1 MTSTLER
8 TVDASAPPAP
18 HGPGPVSRAARWRV
32 AVRMAQRQLRRAW
45 VSSVLVTTLVALPIA
60 GMTGFLIFTASA
72 IASPEERTA
81 AELGDMEAWIAPSGV
96 PGAGFWQVPTEPEW
110 NGYPIDADGVMTMP
124 DGEPLDDP
132 TGLLAAGTEVLP
144 VSRGMVSVATDDGAA
159 VLPAWAGTT
168 WDPRFAEAFVLVA
181 GDRPAKA
188 RDAMVTPAALER
200 LGLELGDTLRLSD
213 GPAFTVTGTLDAAAI
228 ADGVAAVFLPEHAR
242 RAVGGTQKWYLPELE
257 LSWADVQRLN
267 DEGGVV
273 AYSRTVAFD
282 PPEFSNRYYS
292 SASTERWAKMWPLVL
307 MLSVA
312 ALFAGY
318 VVVMLAGAAF
328 AVAARRQQ
336 RALAVAASVGAN
348 RRDLSRVVL
357 LQGTALGLV
366 GGAIGIAGGIG
377 IAALVIALGS
387 GAGTTMFWGFH
398 VPWELIAA
406 VLVFAVI
413 VGTVSAWMPAR
424 AVGRTDALRALRG
437 ARRPQRPVVARPIWG
452 SVLIV
457 TGVAITLLCAF
468 AVAAINATDFFGYD
482 SLMRYVPA
490 YGIVVGPIVA
500 QFGILLSG
508 RWLLWTASRGL
519 SHAGMAARL
528 ASRDA
533 AANAS
538 RTVPAFAAIAATVFI
553 GVFALAQ
560 SSMQTAQTAR
570 LWYYD
575 APPGSIAVPIWP
587 GSSSPGVLDPE
598 DAEAGTTAALQ
609 IAHDAGA
616 DRAAVVS
623 RQLNTVWEYPSAEEV
638 PDDVT
643 FTIALLGEQHLLDP
657 EAQDY
662 SSSFGQDPSN
672 PISVVA
678 AEDVRVVMGLELPAS
693 ALAAYRDGAALVADG
708 RFVSGGAI
716 DVATFAGADVYEGRT
731 PDNIWE
737 RRSSSPPPADPV
749 RVARMDAIVVDAPLQ
764 PVAIAVAP
772 STAERLGM
780 VLVPER
786 VVATTPA
793 PLAWAERDRMQAQAE
808 LLSGA
813 AFTLAPGVEEGPP
826 SDAAW
831 MVPLLAAVAVLVLGV
846 SAVALGLA
854 RFERRPDDA
863 TIAAVGGTR
872 SLRRGIGFWQGL
884 IIAGLGALA
893 GAAVGVLAPIGFSI
907 QSEGALQISDI
918 PWWLIAAVV
927 VALPLAIAV
936 TNWLAPPR
944 RPELTRRTAI
954 T

>member
-1 MTSTLER
+1 MTDTLER
-8 TVDASAPPAP
+8 SVDAPPSAAP
-18 HGPGPVSRAARWRV
+18 RSRRPLSRAARWRV

-45 VSSVLVTTLVALPIA
+45 VSSLLVTTLVALPIA

-72 IASPEERTA
+72 IATPEERTA

-96 PGAGFWQVPTEPEW
+96 PGEGFWQVPTEPEW

-132 TGLLAAGTEVLP
+132 TGLLAAGTEILP
-144 VSRGMVSVATDDGAA
+144 ISKGMVSVATDDGSV

-168 WDPRFAEAFVLVA
+168 WDPRFGEAFVLVA
-181 GDRPAKA
+181 GDRPVAT
-188 RDAMVTPAALER
+188 RDAMVSTAALER
-200 LGLELGDTLRLSD
+200 LGLEIGDTLRLSD
-213 GPAFTVTGTLDAAAI
+213 GPAFTVTGTLDAATI
-228 ADGVAAVFLPEHAR
+228 ADGAAAVFLPEHAR
-242 RAVGGTQKWYLPELE
+242 GAVGGTQKWYLPELR

-267 DEGGVV
+267 DDGGVV
-273 AYSRTVAFD
+273 AYSRTVALD

-292 SASTERWAKMWPLVL
+292 SASTDRWAKMWPLVL

-366 GGAIGIAGGIG
+366 GGVVGIAGGIG

-387 GAGTTMFWGFH
+387 GGTTMFWGFH
-398 VPWELIAA
+398 VPWELLAV

-424 AVGRTDALRALRG
+424 TVGRTDAIRALRG

-457 TGVAITLLCAF
+457 SGVAITLLCAF
-468 AVAAINATDFFGYD
+468 AVAAINATNFFGYD
-482 SLMRYVPA
+482 SLMRYLPA

-519 SHAGMAARL
+519 SRTGMAAKL

-553 GVFALAQ
+553 GVFALSQ

-575 APPGSIAVPIWP
+575 APPGSIAIPIWP
-587 GSSSPGVLDPE
+587 GSSSSGVLDAE
-598 DAEAGTTAALQ
+598 DAEAGTAAALQ

-623 RQLNTVWEYPSAEEV
+623 RQLSTVWAYPSADEV

-657 EAQDY
+657 DVQD

-678 AEDVRVVMGLELPAS
+678 AEDVAVVMGVELTAS
-693 ALAAYRDGAALVADG
+693 ALAAYRDGAALVADD
-708 RFVSGGAI
+708 RFVSDGAI
-716 DVATFAGADVYEGRT
+716 DIATFAGTDVYEGRV

-737 RRSSSPPPADPV
+737 RRPDAPI
-749 RVARMDAIVVDAPLQ
+749 VAEPQRTERLEAIVVDAPLQ

-772 STAERLGM
+772 STGERLDM
-780 VLVPER
+780 VLMPER

-793 PLAWAERDRMQAQAE
+793 PPTWAERDRMQAQAE

-813 AFTLAPGVEEGPP
+813 SFTLAPGVEEGPP

-831 MVPLLAAVAVLVLGV
+831 MVPLLAAVAVLVLGA

-884 IIAGLGALA
+884 IIAGLGTLA
-893 GAAVGVLAPIGFSI
+893 GAAVGVLPPIGFSI
-907 QSEGALQISDI
+907 QSGGAQQVSDI
-918 PWWLIAAVV
+918 PWWLIATLV

-936 TNWLAPPR
+936 TNWLVPPR
-944 RPELTRRTAI
+944 NPDLTRRTAI

>member
-1 MTSTLER
+1 M
-8 TVDASAPPAP
+8 
-18 HGPGPVSRAARWRV
+18 AR
-32 AVRMAQRQLRRAW
+32 RQLRRAW
-45 VSSVLVTTLVALPIA
+45 VSSVLVTALVALPIA

-72 IASPEERTA
+72 IPTPQERTA
-81 AELGDMEAWIAPSGV
+81 AELGNMQAWIAPAGV
-96 PGAGFWQVPTEPEW
+96 PGEGFWQVPSEPEW
-110 NGYPIDADGVMTMP
+110 TGYPIDAEGVMTMP
-124 DGEPLDDP
+124 DGEPLKDP
-132 TGLLAAGTEVLP
+132 TGLLPAGTEVLA
-144 VSRGMVSVATDDGAA
+144 VSRGMVSVATDDGSA
-159 VLPAWAGTT
+159 VLAAWAGET
-168 WDPRFAEAFVLVA
+168 WDPRFAEAFALVA
-181 GDRPAKA
+181 GDRPVAD
-188 RDAMVTPAALER
+188 RDVMVTPAALER
-200 LGLELGDTLRLSD
+200 LGLEVGDALRLSE
-213 GPAFTVTGTLDAAAI
+213 GPTYTVTGTLDAATI
-228 ADGVAAVFLPEHAR
+228 AGGVAAVFLPGSAR
-242 RAVGGTQKWYLPELE
+242 DAVGGTQRWYLPELE

-273 AYSRTVAFD
+273 AYSRAVALD

-292 SASTERWAKMWPLVL
+292 SASTDRWAKMWPLVL

-348 RRDLSRVVL
+348 SRDLSRTVL

-366 GGAIGIAGGIG
+366 GGGVGIAGGIG
-377 IAALVIALGS
+377 IAALLIVGGAQGS
-387 GAGTTMFWGFH
+387 AVRFWGFH
-398 VPWELIAA
+398 VPWELVAA

-424 AVGRTDALRALRG
+424 TVGRSDALQALRG
-437 ARRPQRPVVARPIWG
+437 ARRPQKPVAARPIWG
-452 SVLIV
+452 SVLLAG
-457 TGVAITLLCAF
+457 GVAITLLSAF
-468 AVAAINATDFFGYD
+468 AVATINATNAFGYD
-482 SLMRYVPA
+482 SPLRYLPA

-519 SHAGMAARL
+519 SRTGIAATL

-575 APPGSIAVPIWP
+575 APPGSIAIPIWP
-587 GSSSPGVLDPE
+587 GASSSGALDPE
-598 DAEAGTTAALQ
+598 GAEAGAIAAVQ
-609 IAHDAGA
+609 IARDAGA

-623 RQLNTVWEYPSAEEV
+623 RQLNSVWEYPSAEEV
-638 PDDVT
+638 PEDVT
-643 FTIALLGEQHLLDP
+643 LTIALLGDQHLLDP
-657 EAQDY
+657 EVNDSY
-662 SSSFGQDPSN
+662 SSAGQDPSN
-672 PISVVA
+672 PISIVA
-678 AEDVRVVMGLELPAS
+678 PADAAVVMGVELPAS
-693 ALAAYRDGAALVADG
+693 ALAAYEDGAALVADD
-708 RFVSGGAI
+708 RFVSGGAVDI
-716 DVATFAGADVYEGRT
+716 ATFAGADVYEGRV

-737 RRSSSPPPADPV
+737 RRPDAPP
-749 RVARMDAIVVDAPLQ
+749 VAEPQRSERLEAIVVDAPLQ
-764 PVAIAVAP
+764 PVAIAIAP
-772 STAERLGM
+772 RTAERLGM
-780 VLVPER
+780 SLVPER
-786 VVATTPA
+786 VVASTPA
-793 PLAWAERDRMQAQAE
+793 PPSWAERDRMQAQAE
-808 LLSGA
+808 LLSGDS
-813 AFTLAPGVEEGPP
+813 FTLAPGVEEGPP

-831 MVPLLAAVAVLVLGV
+831 MVPLLAAVALLVLGA

-872 SLRRGIGFWQGL
+872 SLRRAIGFWQGL
-884 IIAGLGALA
+884 IIAGFGTFA
-893 GAAVGVLAPIGFSI
+893 GAAVGVLPPIGFSI
-907 QSEGALQISDI
+907 QSAGAQQLSDV

-927 VALPLAIAV
+927 VALPLAIAA
-936 TNWLAPPR
+936 TNWLVPPR
-944 RPELTRRTAI
+944 KPDLTRRTAI

>member
-8 TVDASAPPAP
+8 SVDAPTPPPLP
-18 HGPGPVSRAARWRV
+18 HPDRGSRTARWRV
-32 AVRMAQRQLRRAW
+32 AIRMARRQLRRAW
-45 VSSVLVTTLVALPIA
+45 VSSALVTTLVALPIA
-60 GMTGFLIFTASA
+60 GMTGFLVFTASA
-72 IASPEERTA
+72 IATPQERTA
-81 AELGDMEAWIAPSGV
+81 AELGDMEAWIAPAGV
-96 PGAGFWQVPTEPEW
+96 PGEGFWQVPSEPEW

-132 TGLLAAGTEVLP
+132 AGLLPAGTEVLT
-144 VSRGMVSVATDDGAA
+144 VSRGMVSIATDDGSAL
-159 VLPAWAGTT
+159 LPAWAGDT
-168 WDPRFAEAFVLVA
+168 WDPRFADAFELVS
-181 GDRPAKA
+181 GDRPVAD

-200 LGLELGDTLRLSD
+200 LDLEIGDALRLSD
-213 GPAFTVTGTLDAAAI
+213 GPTYTVTGTLDAGTI
-228 ADGVAAVFLPEHAR
+228 ADGVAAVFLPEQAR
-242 RAVGGTQKWYLPELE
+242 DSVGGTERWYLPERE

-267 DEGGVV
+267 EEGGLV
-273 AYSRTVAFD
+273 AYSRAVAVD

-292 SASTERWAKMWPLVL
+292 SASTDRWAKMWPLVL

-336 RALAVAASVGAN
+336 RALAVAASVGAD
-348 RRDLSRVVL
+348 RRDLSRTVL

-366 GGAIGIAGGIG
+366 GGVVGIAGGIG
-377 IAALVIALGS
+377 IAALVITLSAYGS
-387 GAGTTMFWGFH
+387 VTQFWGFH
-398 VPWELIAA
+398 VPWELVAA

-413 VGTVSAWMPAR
+413 VGTVSAWIPAR
-424 AVGRTDALRALRG
+424 RVGRSDTLQALRG
-437 ARRPQRPVVARPIWG
+437 ARRPQKPVAARPLWG

-457 TGVAITLLCAF
+457 SGVAMTLLCAF
-468 AVAAINATDFFGYD
+468 AVATINATNAFGYD
-482 SLMRYVPA
+482 SPLRYLPA

-508 RWLLWTASRGL
+508 RWLLWTSSRVL
-519 SHAGMAARL
+519 SRTGVVATL

-570 LWYYD
+570 LWFYD
-575 APPGSIAVPIWP
+575 APPGSIAIPIWP
-587 GSSSPGVLDPE
+587 GASSLGALDPQG
-598 DAEAGTTAALQ
+598 AEAGATAALQ
-609 IAHDAGA
+609 IARDAGA
-616 DRAAVVS
+616 DSAAVVS
-623 RQLNTVWEYPSAEEV
+623 RQLNSVWEYPSAEEV
-638 PDDVT
+638 PEHVT
-643 FTIALLGEQHLLDP
+643 LTIALLGEQHLLDP
-657 EAQDY
+657 DVNDSY
-662 SSSFGQDPSN
+662 SSFGQDPGN

-678 AEDVRVVMGLELPAS
+678 AGDVADVMGVQLSAS
-693 ALAAYRDGAALVADG
+693 ALAAYRDGAALVADD
-708 RFVSGGAI
+708 RFVSEGAI
-716 DVATFAGADVYEGRT
+716 DIATFAGADVYEGRV

-737 RRSSSPPPADPV
+737 RRPDAPA
-749 RVARMDAIVVDAPLQ
+749 VAEPQRTERLEAIVVDAPLQ
-764 PVAIAVAP
+764 PVAIAVDP
-772 STAERLGM
+772 GTAARLAM
-780 VLVPER
+780 VLLPER

-793 PLAWAERDRMQAQAE
+793 PLGSAERDRMQAQAE

-813 AFTLAPGVEEGPP
+813 SFTLAPAVEEGPP

-831 MVPLLAAVAVLVLGV
+831 MVPLLAAVAVLVLGA

-854 RFERRPDDA
+854 RLERRPDDA
-863 TIAAVGGTR
+863 TIAAVGATR

-884 IIAGLGALA
+884 IIAGFGTLA
-893 GAAVGVLAPIGFSI
+893 GAAVGVLPPIGFSI
-907 QSEGALQISDI
+907 QSGGAQQLSDV

-927 VALPLAIAV
+927 VVLPVAIAV
-936 TNWLAPPR
+936 TNWLVPPR
-944 RPELTRRTAI
+944 NPDLTRRTVI